1 MIHAAAHTC
10 GRPWLRGSSFSFRLW
25 IQAAARAR
33 TLTPSAAR
41 VCAQVPL
48 GEACGVYL
56 QPPQLAP
63 REQVRRHGSNSRPW
77 SRGSSFSFRL
87 WIQAAT
93 CARTLTHSA
102 VRVRVQVLFGG
113 LLGGSVGVQLAPHE
127 QVHRRESNS
136 CPRSVGGFSFVFA
149 FGCGCLACAHAHVQR
164 CTCECAGAARRVD
177 RRVGGRAFTAS
188 ARPARAGAS
197 SRVEQLPT
205 VSRRFLVRF
214 RVGCGCLAWAHAH
227 VQRGTCGCAGAARR
241 VDRRVGWRAFTASA
255 Q

>member
-63 REQVRRHGSNSRPW
+63 REQVRRHGSNSCPW

-93 CARTLTHSA
+93 CARTLTPSA

-136 CPRSVGGFSFVFA
+136 CPRSVGGFSLVFA
-149 FGCGCLACAHAHVQR
+149 LECGCLVCAHAHGYR
-164 CTCECAGAARRVD
+164 GTCGCTGAARRVG
-177 RRVGGRAFTAS
+177 RRVGRRAFSAS

-197 SRVEQLPT
+197 SRVEHPPT
-205 VSRRFLVRF
+205 VTRRFLVRF
-214 RVGCGCLAWAHAH
+214 SLWMWLLGSRARSRQALH
-227 VQRGTCGCAGAARR
+227 VRLRRCRSAGR
-241 VDRRVGWRAFTASA
+241 SA
-255 Q
+255 CR

>member
-10 GRPWLRGSSFSFRLW
+10 GRPWLRDSSFSFRLW

-136 CPRSVGGFSFVFA
+136 CPRSVGGFSFVFV
-149 FGCGCLACAHAHVQR
+149 LDV
-164 CTCECAGAARRVD
+164 AAWL
-177 RRVGGRAFTAS
+177 GHTLTSS
-188 ARPARAGAS
+188 AARAGAQVPLGGS
-197 SRVEQLPT
+197 IGGSVGVHSPLQLNNLI
-205 VSRRFLVRF
+205 S
-214 RVGCGCLAWAHAH
+214 H
-227 VQRGTCGCAGAARR
+227 GCAYSRG
-241 VDRRVGWRAFTASA
+241 ASA
-255 Q
+255 MPSYRALIIECA